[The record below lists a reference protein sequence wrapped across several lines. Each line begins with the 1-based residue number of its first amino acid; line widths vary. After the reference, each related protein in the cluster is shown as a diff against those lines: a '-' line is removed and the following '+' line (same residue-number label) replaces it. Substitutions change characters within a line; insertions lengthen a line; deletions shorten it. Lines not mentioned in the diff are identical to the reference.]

1 MLLNILLINPPLDW
15 PDDTR
20 LNSIFFQPVQSLGL
34 GYIAAVLENEG
45 YTVDVLECSAIGLN
59 IKNIIGIIKNKEY
72 SIIGLSV
79 FIYNYYHSALIG
91 NNVKKLFPNIKLV
104 LGGFLP
110 TLSPNEMFASIPG
123 LDYCVLGEGEYTFL
137 NLIRSIDS
145 PTTIVETNGIAYK
158 RNDEIIINGCS
169 EVITHLDSLPFPKI
183 SYISPSGMAAIIS
196 GRGCH
201 GRCSFCSVEA
211 YRGKIKGKYC
221 RKRDP
226 MQIIKE
232 IEMLVHEHKVKI
244 ISFHDDSFLS
254 VKELW
259 LVNFIQSMK
268 QSQLNILF
276 SFSARAD
283 DIIRFQKY
291 MPELK
296 EMGLTY
302 IFIGVESFV
311 PRQLELYNKNISSE
325 ENRKAIEIIEECNI
339 SYGLGLIL
347 IDPFVCLDE
356 IEYNLNV
363 LNEIRYPEHCNS
375 DNPPISL
382 LSPLFS
388 VKYSQIESMLKNK
401 GLYVKNEYGYEIID
415 NLSKRYFKISKMWV
429 SQLVLVHNKSFLDG
443 DAYFGGYFK
452 TAKRLKL
459 LKKQIKVIDLNF
471 CLSLCQYVK
480 NNPEDKEVISFLSPW
495 FEKINIISTEIN
507 EIYNNRKIVG

>member
-1 MLLNILLINPPLDW
+1 MNILLINPPLDW
-15 PDDTR
+15 PDDTK

-45 YTVDVLECSAIGLN
+45 YTVDVLECPALGLN
-59 IKNIIGIIKNKEY
+59 IKNIFSSIKNKEY

-91 NNVKKLFPNIKLV
+91 NNVKKLFPNTKLV

-110 TLSPNEMFASIPG
+110 TLSPNEMFASIPE

-137 NLIRSIDS
+137 DLVRSINLPKALS
-145 PTTIVETNGIAYK
+145 EINGIAYK
-158 RNDEIIINGCS
+158 CNDEIVINGCS
-169 EVITHLDSLPFPKI
+169 EVIAHLDNLPFPKM
-183 SYISPSGMAAIIS
+183 SYISPNGMAAIIS

-201 GRCSFCSVEA
+201 GRCNFCSVEA
-211 YRGKIKGKYC
+211 YREKIKGKYC
-221 RKRDP
+221 RKRNP
-226 MQIIKE
+226 IQIAKE
-232 IEMLVHEHKVKI
+232 IEMLVNEYKI
-244 ISFHDDSFLS
+244 KYISFHDDSFLS

-259 LVNFIQSMK
+259 LISFLQSMK

-291 MPELK
+291 IPELK
-296 EMGLTY
+296 EVGLTY

-311 PRQLELYNKNISSE
+311 QRQLELYNKKISAE
-325 ENRKAIEIIEECNI
+325 ENRKAIEIIKECNI

-347 IDPFVCLDE
+347 IDPFVCLEE

-363 LNEIRYPEHCNS
+363 LNEIHYPEQCNC

-401 GLYVKNEYGYEIID
+401 GMYVKNEYGYEITD
-415 NLSKRYFKISKMWV
+415 NLAKRYFEVSRMWV
-429 SQLVLVHNKSFLDG
+429 SQLNHVHNKSFLDG
-443 DAYFGGYFK
+443 DAYFGGYFE
-452 TAKRLKL
+452 TAKRLKFI
-459 LKKQIKVIDLNF
+459 KKQIKVIDLNF
-471 CLSLCQYVK
+471 CLSLCQYIK
-480 NNPEDKEVISFLSPW
+480 KNPEDKDVIPFLSPW
-495 FEKINIISTEIN
+495 FEKINKISAEIN
-507 EIYNNRKIVG
+507 EIYNKKEIEG